1 MAPGRQS
8 LKRSNSVAANRVIQ
22 KKVRM
27 SENEPT
33 TNGVI
38 ATTRQVREPGII
50 MVFGDG
56 DTGQLGLTMDVTEKS
71 RPAVVP
77 NVENI
82 IDVAAGGMHTVCL
95 TANHSLITFGCND
108 EGALGRDTNEEGS
121 EAIPGPVEIPGKVVQ
136 ISAGD
141 SHTAALLD
149 NGTIYIFG
157 TFRDHHGSLGL
168 LKANVEKLP
177 ILLESK
183 MKFTKIASGCHHLA
197 LLGVDGN
204 IYTVGSGEQG
214 QLGRLSERQATRDCR
229 QGSGQLLT
237 PHLIRIKQK
246 YTGKFVDIWTGSYNT
261 LAKDVDGNIHVWGLN
276 NYKQLGADED
286 THFHPV
292 IVKSFKGHTWTK
304 ISGGEH
310 HTLCLDSKGDVY
322 VLGRKEYGRL
332 GLGQDSE
339 DAIVPTKVEVCPGKK
354 VVGISSGSFA
364 SFALVEDGSLYS
376 WGQGSTMLGV
386 GDEDDRW
393 NPTLVKSKQLENRKI
408 VQVESGGQHTV
419 VLVHPSS

>member
-1 MAPGRQS
+1 MQDGS
-8 LKRSNSVAANRVIQ
+8 RVIPSKV
-22 KKVRM
+22 KKTQ
-27 SENEPT
+27 SEPT

-38 ATTRQVREPGII
+38 ATILKKRDPGAVL
-50 MVFGDG
+50 VFGDG
-56 DTGQLGLTMDVTEKS
+56 VSGQLGLTMDVTEKS
-71 RPAVVP
+71 RPTVVP

-95 TANHSLITFGCND
+95 TADHSLITFGCND

-149 NGTIYIFG
+149 NGSIYVFG
-157 TFRDHHGSLGL
+157 TFRDNHGSLGL
-168 LKANVEKLP
+168 LKTNIEKVP

-183 MKFTKIASGCHHLA
+183 IKFTKIASGCHHLA

-204 IYTVGSGEQG
+204 IYTAGCGEQG
-214 QLGRLSERQATRDCR
+214 QLGRLSERSSSRDCR
-229 QGSGQLLT
+229 QGAGQLLT
-237 PHLIRIKQK
+237 AAPIRIKPRFA
-246 YTGKFVDIWTGSYNT
+246 GKFEDVWTGSYNT
-261 LAKDVDGNIHVWGLN
+261 LAKDVNGNIHVWGLN
-276 NYKQLGADED
+276 NYKQLGVEENLY
-286 THFHPV
+286 FHPV
-292 IVKSFKGHTWTK
+292 IASTFSGHTWTK

-310 HTLCLDSKGDVY
+310 HTLCLNSEGEVY

-339 DAIVPTKVEVCPGKK
+339 DATVPTKVEVCPGKK
-354 VVGISSGSFA
+354 VVGISCGSFT

-376 WGQGSTMLGV
+376 WGMGSVMLGV
-386 GDEDDRW
+386 GDEEDLW
-393 NPTLVKSKQLENRKI
+393 KPTLIKGKQLENRKI

-419 VLVHPSS
+419 VLVNPSS